1 MAEAPEDDA
10 RSQGEESE
18 THAVSPSRVAKR
30 LMREALPPRWKLY
43 VLSLL
48 FMTGVAASTGALAYS
63 TKLIVNDVFV
73 AADASA
79 AYSVAG
85 LVVLVALFKSL
96 FQYGNA
102 VIQTLFKRSISADY
116 QRRVFREYLHKDVW
130 HFEREHASGQM
141 ARVRLFGQASGTT
154 VVNLANKLPS
164 EVLTLLALFGV
175 MMFQDPLMTLASC
188 VLLPI
193 IFLVV
198 SNLSRRVRAIA
209 NAETELASGAFAIGT
224 EAFSGIKTVKSYG
237 LEEKSIGRFNTAIAA
252 LEARLMSI
260 AKITGATVPI
270 MEFLGGLVIGLFV
283 VYAAWQTINYGKTP
297 GEFTA
302 FITAFL
308 MAYQPAERVSY
319 IWVDL
324 QKSLIHVNSMFRQ
337 LDKPLKRPAAGT
349 RTLANT
355 EPSIAF
361 EDVSFRYGGKK
372 KALHGVSFRIA
383 PGERVAI
390 VGKSGAGKSTLV
402 DLVLRFY
409 DPVDGRVLIGDVPLP
424 EISEQSRR
432 ETIALISQDV
442 FLFDG
447 SILENILDGNPAA
460 TPEDAL
466 AAARLAAL
474 DDLLADDP
482 MLGKIVG
489 PNGGTLSGGQRQRV
503 GIARALVKDAK
514 IYVFDEATSALD
526 VENERRIMTNLRQLD
541 SATVLFVTHRFSTIT
556 YVDRVI
562 MLQEGRLLAIDTPR
576 NIEASS
582 ANFRTL
588 FDIAE

>member
-10 RSQGEESE
+10 RSQGKDPE
-18 THAVSPSRVAKR
+18 TRAVSSISVARR
-30 LMREALPPRWKLY
+30 LLREALPSRWTLY
-43 VLSLL
+43 VLSLFL
-48 FMTGVAASTGALAYS
+48 MVGVAASTGALAYS

-79 AYSVAG
+79 AYRVAG
-85 LVVLVALFKSL
+85 LVVLVALLKSV
-96 FQYGNA
+96 FQYFNA
-102 VIQTLFKRSISADY
+102 VIQTLFNRSISADY
-116 QRRVFREYLHKDVW
+116 QRRVFREFLLKDVR

-154 VVNLANKLPS
+154 VVNLASKLPS

-175 MMFQDPLMTLASC
+175 MMFQDPLMTVASC
-188 VLLPI
+188 ILIPV
-193 IFLVV
+193 IFLLV
-198 SNLSRRVRAIA
+198 SNLSRRVRRIA
-209 NAETELASGAFAIGT
+209 NAEMQLASGVFAIGT

-237 LEEKSIGRFNTAIAA
+237 LEDKSIGRFNAGVAA
-252 LEARLMSI
+252 LEARLMRI
-260 AKITGATVPI
+260 ARTTAATVPI

-283 VYAAWQTINYGKTP
+283 VYAAWQTINHGRTP

-308 MAYQPAERVSY
+308 MAYQPAERVSH
-319 IWVDL
+319 ILVDL
-324 QKSLIHVNSMFRQ
+324 QKSLMHVNSMFSQ
-337 LDKPLKRPAAGT
+337 LDEPPKRPVAGT
-349 RTLANT
+349 RTLEGT
-355 EPSIAF
+355 EPSITF
-361 EDVSFRYGGKK
+361 NDVTFLYGGTK
-372 KALHGVSFRIA
+372 KALHGVSFRIE
-383 PGERVAI
+383 PGERVAV

-409 DPVDGRVLIGDVPLP
+409 DPVEGRVLIGDVPLP
-424 EISEQSRR
+424 EVSEASLR
-432 ETIALISQDV
+432 ESIALISQDV

-460 TPEDAL
+460 TPQDAL

-474 DDLLADDP
+474 DDLLVDDP

-503 GIARALVKDAK
+503 GIARALVKRAM

-526 VENERRIMTNLRQLD
+526 VENERQIMTNLRQLRG
-541 SATVLFVTHRFSTIT
+541 ATVLFVTHRFSTIT
-556 YVDRVI
+556 YVDRVM

-576 NIEASS
+576 NIQASS
-582 ANFRTL
+582 ADFRTL
-588 FDIAE
+588 FDITE